1 MFFLNSVS
9 RVFKLLLRPDQSLFA
24 DDVEFEGAKGKR
36 IDFDVG
42 TAYIGTLEGKWYIC
56 YTKRIKFT
64 NY

>member
-1 MFFLNSVS
+1 M
-9 RVFKLLLRPDQSLFA
+9 FKLLLRPDQSLFA